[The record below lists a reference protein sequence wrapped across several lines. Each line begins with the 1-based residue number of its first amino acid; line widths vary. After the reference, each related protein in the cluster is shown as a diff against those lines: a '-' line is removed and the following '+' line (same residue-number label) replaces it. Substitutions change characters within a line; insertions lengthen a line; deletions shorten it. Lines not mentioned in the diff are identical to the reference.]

1 MSAEGKVPI
10 SYAAND
16 PEILGRTVEQL
27 LAQLQTSQY
36 RHVCRGQLA
45 NAPER
50 ATNGYT
56 GREVADIGE
65 ALRTKGLS

>member
-36 RHVCRGQLA
+36 DTFAAVSLPTRRK
-45 NAPER
+45 ER
-50 ATNGYT
+50 QTVTPDGKSPT
-56 GREVADIGE
+56 SVR
-65 ALRTKGLS
+65 R